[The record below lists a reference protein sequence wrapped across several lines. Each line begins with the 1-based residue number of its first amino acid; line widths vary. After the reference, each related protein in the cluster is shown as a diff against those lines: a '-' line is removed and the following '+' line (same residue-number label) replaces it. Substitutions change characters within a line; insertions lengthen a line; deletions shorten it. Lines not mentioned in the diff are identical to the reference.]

1 MNEKEK
7 ENNYIIA
14 EFDIKNDNQNIR
26 IINTYEQYMRATKNN
41 NTLKFRLLETI
52 FIFILQ
58 YFLEVVTISFFD
70 KFIIFLLLL
79 LILNF

>member
-26 IINTYEQYMRATKNN
+26 IINT
-41 NTLKFRLLETI
+41 
-52 FIFILQ
+52 
-58 YFLEVVTISFFD
+58 
-70 KFIIFLLLL
+70 
-79 LILNF
+79 